1 MPSALSMPSI
11 RYIFRSGRGPSSSH
25 TMGPGIAAKH
35 FQGLNPNAASYRV
48 TLYGSLAATHTGHMT
63 DRAITEAMSPKTVEL
78 KFEPET
84 FLSKHPNGLMFEAIS
99 PEGKTAASWKAY
111 STGGGAVMDDNG
123 FIGEASENIYPTIS
137 MSQILERCRL
147 DRISLWQY
155 VERYEHNDIRQYMEQ
170 VNKDMN
176 DTIRAGLTC
185 TGTLPGPLN
194 LKRKAA
200 MYYEKALAQREEK
213 EHFLFAY
220 ALACAEENAA
230 GNPVVTAPTC
240 GSSGVLPSVLNFLK
254 NTRQLAELDI
264 IHALETAGLIGN
276 LAKANASISG
286 AEVGCQGEIGVACS
300 MAAAA
305 AAQLMGAS
313 PLQVE
318 YAAEIG
324 LEHYL
329 GLTCDPVGGYV
340 QIPCIERNA
349 IASVKAYSVA
359 LYALQSDGAH
369 LVSFDAV
376 LRAMKNTGK
385 DLQRKY
391 KETADG
397 GLASEIKF

>member
-1 MPSALSMPSI
+1 
-11 RYIFRSGRGPSSSH
+11 
-25 TMGPGIAAKH
+25 
-35 FQGLNPNAASYRV
+35 
-48 TLYGSLAATHTGHMT
+48 
-63 DRAITEAMSPKTVEL
+63 
-78 KFEPET
+78 
-84 FLSKHPNGLMFEAIS
+84 
-99 PEGKTAASWKAY
+99 
-111 STGGGAVMDDNG
+111 
-123 FIGEASENIYPTIS
+123 
-137 MSQILERCRL
+137 
-147 DRISLWQY
+147 
-155 VERYEHNDIRQYMEQ
+155 
-170 VNKDMN
+170 
-176 DTIRAGLTC
+176 
-185 TGTLPGPLN
+185 
-194 LKRKAA
+194 
-200 MYYEKALAQREEK
+200 MYNEKALAPRGEK

-230 GNPVVTAPTC
+230 GNFVVTAPTC
-240 GSSGVLPSVLNFLK
+240 GSSGVLPSVLNFMK
-254 NTRQLAELDI
+254 NTRQLSDEDI

-313 PLQVE
+313 PYQVE
-318 YAAEIG
+318 YAAEIA

-359 LYALQSDGAH
+359 LYSLQSDGAH